1 MRYDFVTVD
10 SRDFPKQRLVVIKSD
25 LVGSVKTKPQF
36 RQFMQEPELMTTTDL
51 ALANTLL
58 PNTELNQD
66 IYWHQ
71 ISMFASTA
79 NKYLACPETSWLQ
92 LGKTMRFPYG
102 EAFLIPSEGVFS
114 SNMFSSCLAA
124 RSSPAGRIT
133 PRVCATLFLEQT
145 LVVNTSL
152 LFWGKQGMYRSS
164 STRWWCPQKQC
175 RWVPGE
181 QGPSSLLLCF
191 PVTSDSHTSV
201 RKHHLS
207 HSWQLGQVAGP
218 HFSAIITY
226 LVAKHGR
233 NVCNGC

>member
-10 SRDFPKQRLVVIKSD
+10 SRDFPKQRLVVMKSD

-36 RQFMQEPELMTTTDL
+36 RQFVQEPELMTTTDP

-71 ISMFASTA
+71 ISMFATTA

-114 SNMFSSCLAA
+114 SKHVFELFGCTIQPSWQNLPTCLCDIIPGANTRGEYISAFLRKARDVSIILNPLMVPSEAAQVGARGTGTFLPAAVLSRDRWQSYLCQETPFKPFLAA
-124 RSSPAGRIT
+124 KAGGRA
-133 PRVCATLFLEQT
+133 PLFC
-145 LVVNTSL
+145 NNN
-152 LFWGKQGMYRSS
+152 LFSGKA
-164 STRWWCPQKQC
+164 WAQC
-175 RWVPGE
+175 L
-181 QGPSSLLLCF
+181 Q
-191 PVTSDSHTSV
+191 
-201 RKHHLS
+201 
-207 HSWQLGQVAGP
+207 
-218 HFSAIITY
+218 
-226 LVAKHGR
+226 
-233 NVCNGC
+233 